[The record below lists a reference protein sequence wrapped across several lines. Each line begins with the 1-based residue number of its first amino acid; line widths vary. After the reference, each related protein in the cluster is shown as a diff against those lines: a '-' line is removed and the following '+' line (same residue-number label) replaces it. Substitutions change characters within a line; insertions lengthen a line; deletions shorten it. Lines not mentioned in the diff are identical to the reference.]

1 MSAILYAAGP
11 SLKQGQRLKSTRN
24 IDVAP
29 TILDI
34 LGVPPSPTVDGHVIP
49 KILKKDKD

>member
-11 SLKQGQRLKSTRN
+11 SITQGQRLKETRN

-29 TILDI
+29 TILEI
-34 LGVPPSPTVDGHVIP
+34 LGVAPAATVDGVVIP
-49 KILKKDKD
+49 KILKKN